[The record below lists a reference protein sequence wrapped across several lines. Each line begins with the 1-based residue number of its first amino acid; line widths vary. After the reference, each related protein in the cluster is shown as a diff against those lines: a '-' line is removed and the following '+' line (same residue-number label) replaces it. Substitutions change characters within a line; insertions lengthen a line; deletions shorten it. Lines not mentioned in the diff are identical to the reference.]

1 MKMIY
6 SGHMTKKFQ
15 GYEMTK
21 KDIAGTLK
29 YLQTHGRPNA
39 TKEDATIYL
48 EEKQTTAHLVSHKL
62 VKDEKTNEISE

>member
-15 GYEMTK
+15 GYELTE

-39 TKEDATIYL
+39 TKEDAVIYL
-48 EEKQTTAHLVSHKL
+48 EEKQTTAHVLAHKL
-62 VKDEKTNEISE
+62 VEDEKTGK

>member
-15 GYEMTK
+15 GYEMIE

-39 TKEDATIYL
+39 TKEDAVIYL
-48 EEKQTTAHLVSHKL
+48 EEKQTTAHVVAHKL
-62 VKDEKTNEISE
+62 VADEKTGEITE

>member
-15 GYEMTK
+15 GYEITE

-29 YLQTHGRPNA
+29 YLQTHGRPNVTREEA
-39 TKEDATIYL
+39 IIYL
-48 EEKQTTAHLVSHKL
+48 EEKHTTAHVVAHKL
-62 VKDEKTNEISE
+62 VADEKTSE

>member
-15 GYEMTK
+15 GYELTE

-39 TKEDATIYL
+39 SKEDAIIYL
-48 EEKQTTAHLVSHKL
+48 EEKQTTAHVVAHKL